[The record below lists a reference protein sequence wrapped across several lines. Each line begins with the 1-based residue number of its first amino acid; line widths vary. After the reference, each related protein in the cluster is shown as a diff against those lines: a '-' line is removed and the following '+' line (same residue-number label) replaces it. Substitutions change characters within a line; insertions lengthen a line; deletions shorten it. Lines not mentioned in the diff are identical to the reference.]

1 MSFRAIEGQID
12 RAALRTTLM
21 YSVAPRLSIGIE
33 YNPKASS
40 VSPLANAILVR
51 ETSRRPALIAGTSSD
66 RIGTPSG
73 QSFYLTVSKDLRR
86 EIHFPLA
93 PYVGVA
99 YGTYEDRARLIGGL
113 NVAFGAGFSSL
124 VIYDGVHVHP
134 TLRYARGRHGL
145 SLILA
150 QSKHPGLSY
159 NVRF

>member
-1 MSFRAIEGQID
+1 
-12 RAALRTTLM
+12 
-21 YSVAPRLSIGIE
+21 VGIE
-33 YNPKASS
+33 YNPKAES

-51 ETSRRPALIAGTSSD
+51 ETRRRPAVIAGTSSD

-86 EIHFPLA
+86 EIQLPVA

-99 YGTYEDRARLIGGL
+99 YGTYEDRARPIAGL
-113 NVAFGAGFSSL
+113 NVDFGRGLSSL
-124 VIYDGVHVHP
+124 VIYDGVRIHP
-134 TLRYARGRHGL
+134 TLSYSRGRHGL

-150 QSKHPGLSY
+150 QGRHPGLSY